1 MKPSHILE
9 LFDKLVAPI
18 LNYGSEV
25 WGFYKSTAI
34 DTVHLRFCKRVLGVK
49 QTTLND
55 FVYGDLGRVDFQ
67 TRRYLSIIKF
77 WFKVVANEDNKL
89 VKCIYNLMLND
100 IEQHPTHQNWA
111 SSVRNLLSRLG
122 FLDVW
127 IAQTVGNID
136 AFLELCKI

>member
-1 MKPSHILE
+1 M
-9 LFDKLVAPI
+9 
-18 LNYGSEV
+18 
-25 WGFYKSTAI
+25 
-34 DTVHLRFCKRVLGVK
+34 
-49 QTTLND
+49 
-55 FVYGDLGRVDFQ
+55 
-67 TRRYLSIIKF
+67 
-77 WFKVVANEDNKL
+77 VANEDNKL

-136 AFLELCKI
+136 AFLELCKIRLRDNFIQD